1 MLDSIGG
8 RLRRPTHGRLRVLLL
23 MVALA
28 AAAAVALARL
38 MSASAGA
45 PPSGALVVSDGH
57 TTAPGIYVAADVL
70 SGPASNN
77 SYLRNG
83 PQRLPQAALVPLIGS
98 DGPAAVPSRDGEKI
112 AYNTWR
118 WTRKIDWYKAFSDQG
133 ISTGDELAVPT
144 VRVHDTATGS
154 DLALE
159 AGSETPVWSASGAL
173 AYVRG
178 EPTAF
183 RANTPYTTKVLVR
196 RAVGAQPEIWTTVAD
211 RYHLYGWAGNSLI
224 VVRELDGGSLDIYA
238 LDGPNRL
245 RLIGHDAGILAITP
259 DGKQVVLNTGDV
271 ESGQG
276 VLSLRNV
283 ADGGEAASFLV
294 PSAKDSVTQE
304 PLRWI
309 GGPGSWAGD
318 RLLLPSS
325 HGLVVFSAGG
335 SSLALE
341 QVMHFDIAAETNGS
355 ISEPRFGDATG
366 QTIVFW
372 AAAPRGRAA
381 PMAVQFT
388 CNRMTLSCKRNPAVP
403 ASATPRPAY
412 DPSGGDK

>member
-1 MLDSIGG
+1 M
-8 RLRRPTHGRLRVLLL
+8 LLL
-23 MVALA
+23 ALALA

-45 PPSGALVVSDGH
+45 PPSGALTVADGR
-57 TTAPGIYVAADVL
+57 TTAPGIYVAGDLL
-70 SGPASNN
+70 SGPAGNN
-77 SYLRNG
+77 SHLRNG
-83 PQRLPQAALVPLIGS
+83 PQRLPRPALVPLVGS
-98 DGPAAVPSRDGEKI
+98 DGPAAVPSRNGEKI

-118 WTRKIDWYKAFSDQG
+118 WTRFIDWTKAFSDQG
-133 ISTGDELAVPT
+133 IATGDELAVP
-144 VRVHDTATGS
+144 VVHVHDTASGS

-159 AGSETPVWSASGAL
+159 DGTETPAWSASGAL

-178 EPTAF
+178 EPAAF
-183 RANTPYTTKVLVR
+183 RANTAYITKVLVR
-196 RAVGAQPEIWTTVAD
+196 PTVGAQPEVWTTVAG
-211 RYHLYGWAGNSLI
+211 RYHVYGWAGNSLI

-238 LDGPNRL
+238 LDGPDRL
-245 RLIGHDAGILAITP
+245 RLIGRDAGILAITP
-259 DGKQVVLNTGDV
+259 DGTQVVLNTGDV

-283 ADGGEAASFLV
+283 ADGREAASFLV
-294 PSAKDSVTQE
+294 PSAKDPVTQE

-318 RLLLPSS
+318 RLLLPSNQ
-325 HGLVVFSAGG
+325 GLVVFSAGG

-341 QVMHFDIAAETNGS
+341 QVMHFDIAAETDGS

-366 QTIVFW
+366 ETIVFW

-403 ASATPRPAY
+403 ANVTPRPVY
-412 DPSGGDK
+412 DPSGGGK